1 MPTRTIGIVID
12 GATGRLGTTQHLRSL
27 LEIAGEGGLRLANG
41 DRLVPKP
48 ILLGRNADK
57 LATLAEKSG
66 GLDWSTEREP
76 CLAANGIEI
85 YFDASAT
92 GGRPERARAALA
104 AGKHVY
110 LEKPIAQ
117 GLEDAL
123 SLARAAEA
131 AGRKGGV
138 VQDKLF
144 LPGLKKLR
152 RLYDAKFFGRI
163 ISVRL
168 EFGWWVF
175 DGEITPAQRPS
186 WNYRKEGGGGL
197 ILDMFAHWRYIFD
210 RLLGPITAVSCRHMT
225 ALPTRRDEL
234 GRRYDVDVE
243 DHAFAIFDLEG
254 GALAQIGSSWVNRVK
269 RDDLLQ
275 IQVDGTLGS
284 AVAGL
289 HRCFIQPAVA
299 TPKPF
304 FSPEQPQQMVFDE
317 QWQEMPEL
325 EPFENGYRAGW
336 ELFLRHVAEDAPFP
350 APLIEGARA
359 SSSPKPATGA
369 TASAAGSICRRSGCK
384 AAPIAQAAASAGL
397 PSLRAPAPGAARGK

>member
-12 GATGRLGTTQHLRSL
+12 GATGRLGTTQHLRAL
-27 LEIAGEGGLRLANG
+27 LAIASEGGLVLANG

-48 ILLGRNADK
+48 LLLGRNADK
-57 LATLAEKSG
+57 LAALAAKSG
-66 GLDWSTEREP
+66 GLSWSTARDA
-76 CLAANGIEI
+76 CLADKGIEI

-92 GGRPERARAALA
+92 GGRPERARAAFA

-110 LEKPIAQ
+110 LEKPIATS
-117 GLEDAL
+117 LDDAL
-123 SLARAAEA
+123 SLARAAET

-152 RLYDAKFFGRI
+152 RLYDAKFFGRV

-175 DGEITPAQRPS
+175 DGEVIPAQRPS
-186 WNYRKEGGGGL
+186 WNYQRAGGGGL
-197 ILDMFAHWRYIFD
+197 VVDMFAHWRYIFD

-225 ALPTRRDEL
+225 ALPTRRDEA
-234 GRRYDVDVE
+234 GRHYEVDVE
-243 DHAFAIFDLEG
+243 DHAFAIFELEG
-254 GALAQIGSSWVNRVK
+254 GALAQIGSSWANRVK

-275 IQVDGTLGS
+275 IQVDGTQGS

-289 HRCFIQPAVA
+289 HRCFIQPAAA
-299 TPKPF
+299 TPRPF
-304 FSPEQPQQMVFDE
+304 FSPEVPQTMVFGE
-317 QWQEMPEL
+317 QWQELPEL

-336 ELFLRHVAEDAPFP
+336 ELFLRHVAEEAPFP
-350 APLIEGARA
+350 APLLEGAKSVQLADACYR
-359 SSSPKPATGA
+359 SHRERRWVDLPA
-369 TASAAGSICRRSGCK
+369 
-384 AAPIAQAAASAGL
+384 
-397 PSLRAPAPGAARGK
+397 LRL

>member
-1 MPTRTIGIVID
+1 MPTRTIGILID
-12 GATGRLGTTQHLRSL
+12 GATGRLGTTQHLRAL
-27 LEIAGEGGLRLANG
+27 LAMRDEGGLALGNG
-41 DRLVPKP
+41 DRLMPLPV
-48 ILLGRNADK
+48 LLGRAPER
-57 LATLAEKSG
+57 LAALAERSG
-66 GLDWSTEREP
+66 GLKWSTDRDAA
-76 CLAANGIEI
+76 LADPAVEI

-92 GGRPERARAALA
+92 GGRPERARAAFA

-110 LEKPIAQ
+110 LEKPVAQ
-117 GLEDAL
+117 SLDDAL
-123 SLARAAEA
+123 SLARAAER
-131 AGRKGGV
+131 AGKKGGV

-152 RLYDAKFFGRI
+152 RLYESKFFGRVL
-163 ISVRL
+163 SVRL

-175 DGEITPAQRPS
+175 DGEPTPAQRPS
-186 WNYRKEGGGGL
+186 WNYQKAGGGGL

-225 ALPTRRDEL
+225 ALPTRRDEG

-243 DHAFAIFDLEG
+243 DHAFAMFELEG
-254 GALAQIGSSWVNRVK
+254 GALAQIGSSWANRVK

-275 IQVDGTLGS
+275 IQVDGTEGS

-299 TPKPF
+299 TPRPF
-304 FSPEQPQQMVFDE
+304 FSPEQPQAMVFDE
-317 QWQEMPEL
+317 QWQELPEL

-350 APLIEGARA
+350 APLLEGAKSVQLAEACHQSHRE
-359 SSSPKPATGA
+359 
-369 TASAAGSICRRSGCK
+369 RRWVE
-384 AAPIAQAAASAGL
+384 L
-397 PSLRAPAPGAARGK
+397 PTLHL

>member
-1 MPTRTIGIVID
+1 MPTHTIGIVID
-12 GATGRLGTTQHLRSL
+12 GATGRLGTTQHLRAL
-27 LEIAGEGGLRLANG
+27 LAIADEGGLALANG
-41 DRLVPKP
+41 DRLVPLP
-48 ILLGRNADK
+48 VLLARNPDK
-57 LATLAEKSG
+57 LAALAERSG
-66 GLDWSTEREP
+66 GLRWSTDRNA
-76 CLAANGIEI
+76 CLADPATAI
-85 YFDASAT
+85 YFDAGAT
-92 GGRPERARAALA
+92 GGRPERARAAFA

-117 GLEDAL
+117 TLEDAL
-123 SLARAAEA
+123 SLARAAER

-152 RLYDAKFFGRI
+152 RLYDAQFFGRVL
-163 ISVRL
+163 SVRL

-175 DGEITPAQRPS
+175 DGELTPAQRPS
-186 WNYRKEGGGGL
+186 WNYRKAGGGGL
-197 ILDMFAHWRYIFD
+197 VLDMFAHWRYIFD

-225 ALPTRRDEL
+225 ALPTRRDEA
-234 GRRYDVDVE
+234 GRPYDVDVE
-243 DHAFAIFDLEG
+243 DHAFAIFELEG
-254 GALAQIGSSWVNRVK
+254 GALAQIGASWANRVK

-275 IQVDGTLGS
+275 IQVDGTQGS

-289 HRCFIQPAVA
+289 HRCFIQPSVA
-299 TPKPF
+299 TPRPA

-350 APLIEGARA
+350 APLLEGAKSVQLAEACYQSHRERRWVEL
-359 SSSPKPATGA
+359 PA
-369 TASAAGSICRRSGCK
+369 
-384 AAPIAQAAASAGL
+384 
-397 PSLRAPAPGAARGK
+397 LRL